1 MILYNFVNH
10 GQMANYRIKEAEK
23 TNPFKLQQ
31 FLTLSTLDVSK
42 SQKKRTQTTLAR
54 KSKRNF
60 FHFGIP
66 GFTTAKFSVKLSQHN
81 IGYKAQYHK
90 LKCI

>member
-23 TNPFKLQQ
+23 TNPFKLEQ

-60 FHFGIP
+60 YNFGIP
-66 GFTTAKFSVKLSQHN
+66 GFTTAKYSVKLSQHN